1 MFVIYEEKLTPE
13 ESLNKLNMEGKVHL
27 STKKNHELSSLTYA
41 VSQDVSRNFSD
52 VTLVFSDGVV
62 EYYRYGS
69 QGNSCVQKF
78 RYSVY

>member
-1 MFVIYEEKLTPE
+1 
-13 ESLNKLNMEGKVHL
+13 MERKVHISAKKEHDL
-27 STKKNHELSSLTYA
+27 STLINA
-41 VSQDVSRNFSD
+41 VSPDVSRNFSD